1 MDLLNGVIN
10 GTHINIFLLDSTTAS
25 PNSPSLCKQ
34 FLIEFFKML
43 ILIFSNNIRTYPKME
58 DSVLNLIFSINKE
71 ILDYIYADETGSL
84 SEIYNLTTVVAI

>member
-1 MDLLNGVIN
+1 
-10 GTHINIFLLDSTTAS
+10 
-25 PNSPSLCKQ
+25 
-34 FLIEFFKML
+34 ML